1 MSREILITTPENI
14 AIEYELAG
22 LATRAAAFL
31 MDIAIQVVLWIAI
44 GVIAFVIFGIAMM
57 AGLHQFV
64 RYVSAFE
71 NLFEGLYAILG
82 FLILWGYRIYFE
94 IKWNGQTPGKRHL
107 GLRTILQGGYPINA
121 YGATIR
127 NLFWLFDLTPLPY
140 PPGIAFILGS
150 REYQRLG
157 DIVGGTIVV
166 KQRAPHTLDGLLR
179 VAQILPEHLDADALA
194 LIMHEADRLTPD
206 EYRAVRH
213 FTERRRQLIAP
224 VQQSAAAI
232 IAIPLMRRLH
242 IVPPASAKSI
252 DYATFLEYLAVA
264 YEQLRRP
271 K

>member
-1 MSREILITTPENI
+1 MSRVILISTPENI
-14 AIEYELAG
+14 AIDYELAG
-22 LATRAAAFL
+22 LASRAAAFL
-31 MDIAIQVVLWIAI
+31 VDILIQISIWLIVGAIALVVY
-44 GVIAFVIFGIAMM
+44 GILIL
-57 AGLHQFV
+57 AGLHHIL
-64 RYVSAFE
+64 RYLSGLT
-71 NLFEGLYAILG
+71 NLFEALYAILG

-107 GLRTILQGGYPINA
+107 GLRTMRQGGYPINVF
-121 YGATIR
+121 GAIIR
-127 NLFWLFDLTPLPY
+127 NLFWMFDLAPVPF
-140 PPGIAFILGS
+140 PPGIAFIMGT

-166 KQRAPHTLDGLLR
+166 KQRAPQTLDGLLR
-179 VAQILPEHLDADALA
+179 VAYILPEHLDPAALS
-194 LIMHEADRLTPD
+194 LIMNEADRLTPD

-213 FTERRRQLIAP
+213 YTERRRQLLGP
-224 VQQSAAAI
+224 VQQSAASI
-232 IAIPLMRRLH
+232 IAIPLMERLH